1 MLEVAPEDLELAAG
15 KVRVKGAP
23 SRSLSL
29 ADMAVHSGGAFPGSP
44 LPANLDEVGLEVTA
58 FFRSEQSTYASGV
71 HAVKV
76 EVDPRTVKSISCAM
90 SWYTT
95 VETSLIL

>member
-1 MLEVAPEDLELAAG
+1 MLEVAPADLEVAAG
-15 KVRVKGAP
+15 KVRLKRAP

-58 FFRSEQSTYASGV
+58 VFRSEKSTYASGV

-76 EVDPRTVKSISCAM
+76 EVDPRTAKSISCAM